1 MILLVWFFLPST
13 IFSTLDLEWL
23 GLSQVPV
30 CCCTGKVNGL
40 DFPMAIRSS
49 KFTQYK
55 EIEGMDPL
63 QVPLWKFLYQGSHNN
78 WLRRIAH
85 GRKTYVIPFDNSGTT
100 VFVAELVSQLPPRNI
115 DFDRLAAYRSRN
127 QGTNLQQKEA
137 TQQMVNCPADS
148 TLASRQ
154 NGN

>member
-1 MILLVWFFLPST
+1 
-13 IFSTLDLEWL
+13 
-23 GLSQVPV
+23 
-30 CCCTGKVNGL
+30 
-40 DFPMAIRSS
+40 
-49 KFTQYK
+49 
-55 EIEGMDPL
+55 
-63 QVPLWKFLYQGSHNN
+63 LYQGSHNN

-85 GRKTYVIPFDNSGTT
+85 GRETYVIPFDNSGTT

-148 TLASRQ
+148 ILASRQ